1 MIDEMRPSPV
11 RGYLHPALALAGVLF
26 AVALLLTPFAASRSG
41 SAGLG
46 GLAVAGLVCLF
57 AGWIAEA
64 IAFALAG
71 RVAPVGIMLLGMAVR
86 VLPPLAI
93 CVGLLATGQ
102 SGRSHLPFI
111 SYLLAFYLVTLTLE
125 TYTAVRRLS
134 PIINLESHPSAGGR

>member
-11 RGYLHPALALAGVLF
+11 RGYLHPALALAGILF
-26 AVALLLTPFAASRSG
+26 VVALLLTPFAVSRSG

-46 GLAVAGLVCLF
+46 GIAVAGLVCLF

-86 VLPPLAI
+86 VLPPMAI
-93 CVGLLATGQ
+93 CVGLLASGE
-102 SGRSHLPFI
+102 SGRDHLAFI
-111 SYLLAFYLVTLTLE
+111 SYLLAFYLVTLALE
-125 TYTAVRRLS
+125 TYTAVKRLA
-134 PIINLESHPSAGGR
+134 PAPHQAKHLAG